1 MVSAV
6 SCRVQGRC
14 CSHEEKN
21 NNKATDKGES
31 ILTEKSRGH

>member
-6 SCRVQGRC
+6 SCRVQGR